1 MDTSPPSRR
10 SSIPIPKRKTSL
22 HLYMAGSSS
31 TSSSNVGSASASMNE
46 DEPSFTRS
54 IMLGSFIQSPSAGSG
69 SASPPSAAAA
79 GHNTTTCELKE
90 SHNRLMEKCEKL
102 MKRNEQL
109 QQANDQLTLT
119 VQQLIANAESSKREL
134 AEFTEKNRRLRRKL
148 SEIIPGESST
158 VADGGGAAESD
169 DDAPPTSEPDG
180 DSSAK
185 PVRPKEELAGPQ
197 TTEGDWLN
205 EIEKLKSYQNNVDL
219 QLYEANE
226 KISDL
231 LESKQQHEEIIEK
244 LRAENAELSKVA
256 RLMSRNMLESIDTTK
271 SLGNSLMQVRRERD
285 MVRDMVRQS
294 RDSVDSKT
302 STNEEIQKLRSE
314 YELQRKTYEAQFI
327 EYKSLM
333 NEEHERK
340 TNDQIVVLELE
351 VERLRQQLEETV
363 CRAERAEEEVQSLRQ
378 QIRISRHQE
387 RQSSSLSTAVGV
399 LPVLDGGGALDG
411 DSLPPV
417 SLMCQCA
424 ANRRSTA
431 GSSVSSAPQQA
442 VPVPPPAPSL
452 PPPPPPPPPPP
463 LLLPAANKPA
473 NSKHLISSEGATIST
488 ETPKLGLSEAISMQ
502 KLNHVAITNVNSH
515 PAATGID
522 SVIADI
528 KSGRVTLR
536 KRRPNVLNK
545 PACDADAADDGSN
558 RDSIRDGAPN
568 YRQLAARNPALKEMY
583 EILDRMKRQ
592 NRKSKIIVES
602 EFTSSSPFSGSS
614 GEATANCGE
623 SSNTSEIKV
632 RAGRILTDVVDC

>member
-1 MDTSPPSRR
+1 MDSSPPSRR

-22 HLYMAGSSS
+22 HLYIAGSSS
-31 TSSSNVGSASASMNE
+31 TSSSNVGSASASVNE

-54 IMLGSFIQSPSAGSG
+54 IMLGSFIQSPSAGNE
-69 SASPPSAAAA
+69 SASAA
-79 GHNTTTCELKE
+79 GHSTTNTTCELKE

-148 SEIIPGESST
+148 SEIIPGESSS
-158 VADGGGAAESD
+158 VADGGAAESD
-169 DDAPPTSEPDG
+169 DDAPATSEPDG
-180 DSSAK
+180 ESSAK
-185 PVRPKEELAGPQ
+185 PVRSKEELAGPQ

-340 TNDQIVVLELE
+340 TNDQIVLLELE
-351 VERLRQQLEETV
+351 VEQLRQQLEETV

-378 QIRISRHQE
+378 QIRISRHEE
-387 RQSSSLSTAVGV
+387 RQSSTLSATVL
-399 LPVLDGGGALDG
+399 LPVLDGSGALDG

-417 SLMCQCA
+417 SLICQCA

-431 GSSVSSAPQQA
+431 GSSLSSAPQQA
-442 VPVPPPAPSL
+442 VPVPPLAPPL
-452 PPPPPPPPPPP
+452 PPPPPPPPPPLP
-463 LLLPAANKPA
+463 LLAPAANKPA

-488 ETPKLGLSEAISMQ
+488 ETPPLGLSEAISMQ

-545 PACDADAADDGSN
+545 PACDDAADDGSDG
-558 RDSIRDGAPN
+558 DSIREGAPN

-602 EFTSSSPFSGSS
+602 EFTSFSGNIGAAAAADS
-614 GEATANCGE
+614 GE
-623 SSNTSEIKV
+623 SSNASENKV
-632 RAGRILTDVVDC
+632 RTGRILTDVVDC